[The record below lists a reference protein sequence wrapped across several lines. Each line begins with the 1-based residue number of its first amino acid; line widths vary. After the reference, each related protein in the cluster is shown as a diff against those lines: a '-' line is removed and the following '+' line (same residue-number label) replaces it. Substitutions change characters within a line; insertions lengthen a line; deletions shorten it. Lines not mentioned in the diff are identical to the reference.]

1 MINIKVD
8 SETVFS
14 EESAIKMAENAKF
27 YFGNTGSD
35 KKSADV
41 AVSNFD
47 LATITPMPSEVLPR
61 EFRVQEFDHALDITR
76 IPSTKTKLGFEIQ
89 PLKLTVSFESII

>member
-14 EESAIKMAENAKF
+14 EESAIEMAENAEF

-61 EFRVQEFDHALDITR
+61 EFRVPEFDHALDITR
-76 IPSTKTKLGFEIQ
+76 IPSTKTKFGFEIQ
-89 PLKLTVSFESII
+89 SLKLTVSFKSII